1 MRSLAETGWLN
12 FRARAMLVS
21 VATMHLGLDWRAVG
35 LHLARLFTDYEP
47 GIHWSQVQ
55 MQSGVTGVNTI
66 RMYNPIKQGRDQD
79 PDGVF
84 IRRWVPE
91 LAGLSGAAVHAPW
104 EAVGAA
110 GYPAPIGDHVALARA
125 ARERLWSLRRGPAY
139 RAAANEIQARH
150 GSRRSG
156 MRQVGS
162 RRPRTAA
169 RADQAT
175 LPLGE

>member
-1 MRSLAETGWLN
+1 
-12 FRARAMLVS
+12 
-21 VATMHLGLDWRAVG
+21 VG

-66 RMYNPIKQGRDQD
+66 RMYNPIKQGLDQD

-91 LAGLSGAAVHAPW
+91 LAGLAGAAIHTPW
-104 EAVGAA
+104 EAGGAA
-110 GYPAPIGDHVALARA
+110 GYPAPIGDHAALARA
-125 ARERLWSLRRGPAY
+125 ARQRLWSLRSGPAY
-139 RAAANEIQARH
+139 REAANEIQKRH

-156 MRQVGS
+156 MRQVGA
-162 RRPRTAA
+162 RRQRGAPRAA
-169 RADQAT
+169 QPT
-175 LPLGE
+175 LPLSE